1 MSSDEKEN
9 AQQATAVDLAWKSP
23 REMDVDGSDEY
34 EPSEHQTEPPSVG
47 GGDHESN
54 DGEEEEDDD
63 DYDPESIPIPENP
76 SEMIVKSKSQTKTSG
91 GFILEVSDDE
101 NGDEEENNASS
112 EQPKTANQSDHD
124 EDLHEPEEPA
134 EESQSNEIAEQEL
147 QRNEGSK
154 PLVTPNVVDA
164 DHPVESVE
172 TAEDSQEPEE
182 SSPGPKEAGSPSQA
196 KTASSQ
202 PQEHPAPIVPSM
214 TFATGAPITI
224 PAQSIAALEV
234 RLKEDSRGD
243 MDAWLSLIAQYR
255 LLNNIDDLRK
265 TYERF
270 LEVFPQCAAG
280 YVEWLEMELSL
291 NNFSEAER
299 IFNVCLV
306 TITDVDLWTVYLNY
320 IRRRNDLTN
329 DTNGQARKVVAQ
341 AYDYVMD
348 KVGLDKDSGKL
359 WIDYIQFLRSGPGQL
374 GGTTW
379 QDQQKADQLRKAYQR
394 AISVPTSVVNTM
406 WKEYDQFEM
415 GLNKMNGRKFIQEH
429 SPSYMTAKGAYI
441 ALESLTRNLSRNSYP
456 RLPPAAGFDG
466 HTEFMEQVDLWNKW
480 IEWEKSDPLVLEE
493 EDNDAFKKRILHVY
507 NQALMALRF
516 CPKLWADCSDWC
528 FANNILH
535 VSTNTSMG
543 MFILTQGRIANPE
556 SVLLALKHADRIEST
571 PHSGD
576 DDPNKAK
583 FAAAVREPYNAVL
596 DTLYEMCTS
605 LKEKESSE
613 IARLE
618 QLEAAKE
625 ASGNQQPNPNFPQEP
640 TREQKTQFIKD
651 AYSTRI
657 QLLNR
662 TISFVWIAL
671 VRAMRR
677 IQGKGGAHSGGL
689 RQAFT
694 DARTRGRLTSEVYVA
709 VALLEAV
716 VYKDPVGGK
725 IFERG
730 ARLFPE
736 DEVFM
741 LEYLKYLHS
750 KDDTTNAR
758 VVFETC
764 VNRLTQKPETIY
776 KAKSLYQYFHNYESH
791 YGELSQISKLEE
803 RMAELFPEDPKLT
816 LFHTRFVSDRA
827 DKFDP
832 LSAQIIVSP
841 AVQQRPKIQHM
852 MEMPPSSR
860 ETPAPG
866 FRMEASPGPQY
877 MRATNSPKRPYP
889 NDEMEDNRPR
899 KFARGDSPLK
909 GAAGRRLD
917 QQRRVHGS
925 TLHRDITFL
934 LTLLPPAASF
944 DAYKVNPSSLI
955 SLLTSTSVPD
965 FHTWKSSQDPMA
977 ATRPVPAGPVGTH
990 RYNTSQ
996 SGFSYGEYDGGSS
1009 RRGHQPGS
1017 YRQQAD
1023 EQYRYQY

>member
-1 MSSDEKEN
+1 MSSDEKES
-9 AQQATAVDLAWKSP
+9 AQQAENLTWKSSG
-23 REMDVDGSDEY
+23 EMDVDGSDDY
-34 EPSEHQTEPPSVG
+34 EPSEHQTEAPSVG
-47 GGDHESN
+47 GGGHESN
-54 DGEEEEDDD
+54 DDDADEDD
-63 DYDPESIPIPENP
+63 DYDPESIPIPEKL
-76 SEMIVKSKSQTKTSG
+76 SEMAVKSKSQTKTSG
-91 GFILEVSDDE
+91 GFILEASDDDE
-101 NGDEEENNASS
+101 NEDEQDDISNENLATTNLADDDIHEPQEPTSDEEPNGV
-112 EQPKTANQSDHD
+112 
-124 EDLHEPEEPA
+124 
-134 EESQSNEIAEQEL
+134 AEQTGGETS
-147 QRNEGSK
+147 ESSIVK
-154 PLVTPNVVDA
+154 PVDA
-164 DHPVESVE
+164 DLPVESVE

-182 SSPGPKEAGSPSQA
+182 PATDLKDADSSSQTKVSSPTDQS
-196 KTASSQ
+196 
-202 PQEHPAPIVPSM
+202 HPAPIVPAM
-214 TFATGAPITI
+214 TFAIGAPPMI
-224 PAQSIAALEV
+224 PAQSIAALEL
-234 RLKEDSRGD
+234 RLKEDPRGD
-243 MDAWLSLIAQYR
+243 MDAWLSLIAQHR
-255 LLNNIDDLRK
+255 LLNNIDDLRR

-306 TITDVDLWTVYLNY
+306 TITDVDLWTVYINY

-329 DTNGQARKVVAQ
+329 DATGKARKVVAQ
-341 AYDYVMD
+341 AYDYVME

-394 AISVPTSVVNTM
+394 AISVPTSTVNTM

-415 GLNKMNGRKFIQEH
+415 SLNKMNGRKFIQEH
-429 SPSYMTAKGAYI
+429 SPSYMTAKSACI
-441 ALESLTRNLSRNSYP
+441 ALESLTRNLNRTSYP
-456 RLPPAAGFDG
+456 RLLPAVGFDG
-466 HTEFMEQVDLWNKW
+466 YEEFMEQVNLWNKW

-507 NQALMALRF
+507 HQALMALRF
-516 CPKLWADCSDWC
+516 WPQLWVDYSDWC

-556 SVLLALKHADRIEST
+556 SVLLALKHADCIEST
-571 PHSGD
+571 PPSGD
-576 DDPNKAK
+576 DDPNKSK
-583 FAAAVREPYNAVL
+583 FAAEVREPYNAVL
-596 DTLYEMCTS
+596 NTLYEMCTS

-618 QLEAAKE
+618 KLEDARE
-625 ASGNQQPNPNFPQEP
+625 ADENHQPNPNFPQEP

-662 TISFVWIAL
+662 TISFIWIAL

-764 VNRLTQKPETIY
+764 VNRLTQKPETVH

-816 LFHTRFVSDRA
+816 NFLNRFVSDRQ

-832 LSAQIIVSP
+832 LSVQIIVSP
-841 AVQQRPKIQHM
+841 AVQQRPKIQHL
-852 MEMPPSSR
+852 MEIPQSSR
-860 ETPAPG
+860 ETPAAG

-889 NDEMEDNRPR
+889 NDDVEDNRPR
-899 KFARGDSPLK
+899 KFARGESPLK

-917 QQRRVHGS
+917 QQRRAHGA

-934 LTLLPPAASF
+934 LTLLPPVASF

-955 SLLTSTSVPD
+955 SLLTSTPVPE
-965 FHTWKSSQDPMA
+965 FHAWKSSQEPSA
-977 ATRPVPAGPVGTH
+977 PRAPPVPSNGSH
-990 RYNTSQ
+990 RYNNNSQ
-996 SGFSYGEYDGGSS
+996 SGPSYGEYDSLS
-1009 RRGHQPGS
+1009 RRSHQPGA
-1017 YRQQAD
+1017 YRQQSD
-1023 EQYRYQY
+1023 DQYRYQY